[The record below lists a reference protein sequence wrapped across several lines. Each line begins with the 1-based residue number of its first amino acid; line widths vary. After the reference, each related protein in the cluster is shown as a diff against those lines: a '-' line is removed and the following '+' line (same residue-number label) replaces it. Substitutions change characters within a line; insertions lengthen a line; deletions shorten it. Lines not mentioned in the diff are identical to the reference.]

1 VAARSIR
8 ETARETV
15 RWRGGSA
22 RLGPWRGHPDIG
34 HVVVGATAPAT
45 ADAVDDCLARL
56 RELGFQTAVTSAMTP
71 RDSVAFLE
79 AGFEVRERLHLLEH
93 PGEPVPA
100 DDPSLP
106 PSRRARRADHAEVLA
121 VDSRAFPPFWHLEA
135 AGLHDALHATPT
147 TRFRIAASPDRGTR
161 GTGRVAAYAIT
172 GRAGT
177 KGYLQRVAVD
187 PGAQRLGYGR
197 ALVGDALRWLHR
209 HHVRRTLVN
218 TQLDNLRAVA
228 LYESCGFHL
237 LPAGLCVLGRA
248 L

>member
-22 RLGPWRGHPDIG
+22 RLGPWRGHPDVG

-45 ADAVDDCLARL
+45 PDAVDDCLARL
-56 RELGFQTAVTSAMTP
+56 RGLGFETAVTSAMTP
-71 RDSVAFLE
+71 RDSVAFVE

-93 PGEPVPA
+93 PGVPVPA

-106 PSRRARRADHAEVLA
+106 PSRRARR
-121 VDSRAFPPFWHLEA
+121 
-135 AGLHDALHATPT
+135 ATPT

-172 GRAGT
+172 GRAGR

-209 HHVRRTLVN
+209 HDVRRTLVN